1 MAEVARV
8 DVHHHEVEANGARF
22 HVAEAG
28 TGAPLLLL
36 HGWPEYWATWQP
48 MMDRLG
54 GRFRLLVPDL
64 RGFGESD
71 KPSRP
76 FGPAQHAA
84 DMAALIET
92 LRLAP
97 VGIVAHDVGASV
109 AQELARRRPP
119 PPPPPGVVK
128 RRDTGGPEGGA
139 WVALV
144 LARRRPDLVRALFFF
159 NLVYPGIGARFTTPD
174 HLRFVWHTY
183 FNQSD
188 LAPRLLRS
196 SADGVRLFVEHLVR
210 LWAHRDDAVD
220 DTFIAALATNLA
232 RPGNLEGGFD
242 YYRGA
247 AVERARV
254 SGGGE
259 EPVPIGAPTCVRWTE
274 GDRAL
279 PLAWS
284 DRLPDFFTDLDF
296 ASFSEAGHFPHHEQP
311 DRAAAEIAGFFS
323 RLDAR

>member
-1 MAEVARV
+1 MAKVARV
-8 DVHHHEVEANGARF
+8 DVLHHEVEANGVRF
-22 HVAEAG
+22 HVAETG

-71 KPSRP
+71 KPSGP

-84 DMAALIET
+84 DMAALIEA
-92 LRLAP
+92 LGVAP

-109 AQELARRRPP
+109 AQELAR
-119 PPPPPGVVK
+119 
-128 RRDTGGPEGGA
+128 
-139 WVALV
+139 L
-144 LARRRPDLVRALFFF
+144 RPDLVRALFFF

-196 SADGVRLFVEHLVR
+196 SPDGVRLFVEHLVR

-220 DTFIAALATNLA
+220 EAFIVALATNLA

-247 AVERARV
+247 AKERARV
-254 SGGGE
+254 SGTGE
-259 EPVPIGAPTCVRWTE
+259 KPVPISAPTCVRWTE

-296 ASFSEAGHFPHHEQP
+296 ASFAEAGHFPHHEQP